1 MIYNVREQV
10 IMVEKLTDISFEGA
24 KTPEEIEKVVQD
36 NLGISFAECGQVL
49 SQSLLERAEE
59 LVGELLNIA
68 PYGDYAK
75 VTEDPEQI
83 LSFLKEEAVK
93 PENWKISW
101 IDIKGELMELMFDN
115 QAVDDGDILKG
126 FVFIG
131 LSGKIRHAFAQV
143 HA

>member
-1 MIYNVREQV
+1 MIYNVGEQV

-59 LVGELLNIA
+59 LVGELNIA